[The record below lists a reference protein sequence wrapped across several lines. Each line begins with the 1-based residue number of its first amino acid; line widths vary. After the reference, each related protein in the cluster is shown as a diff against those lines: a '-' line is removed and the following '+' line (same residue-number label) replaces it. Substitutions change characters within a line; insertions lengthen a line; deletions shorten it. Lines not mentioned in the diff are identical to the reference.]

1 MSKKDEMVRLAI
13 FGKHVI
19 IDDGKGN
26 YKGPFLVFK
35 DAKTAVKHILNN
47 YK

>member
-1 MSKKDEMVRLAI
+1 MSKKKEMVRLAI

-19 IDDGKGN
+19 IDDGKGK
-26 YKGPFLVFK
+26 YEGPFLVFR

-47 YK
+47 YE